1 MRTFTAIEYG
11 FVLSIIATFSVVG
24 VGGMLFGFQLSDW
37 AEWQGILVGVAATV
51 VAVAAAALGVRMA
64 SGDRPRI

>member
-24 VGGMLFGFQLSDW
+24 IGGMLFGFQLSDW
-37 AEWQGILVGVAATV
+37 TEWQGIFVGAAATI
-51 VAVAAAALGVRMA
+51 VAVAAAAVGVRMA
-64 SGDRPRI
+64 LNDGPKV